1 MAHKWALDAVER
13 LLRDIREN
21 DAPFGGVTMLFSGT
35 LYRNIT
41 HFTHHTSHCM
51 LHTAHGTQHTE
62 H

>member
-35 LYRNIT
+35 LHTAHYT
-41 HFTHHTSHCM
+41 LHTSHIT
-51 LHTAHGTQHTE
+51 LHVAHSTQHTS

>member
-35 LYRNIT
+35 LHTAHY
-41 HFTHHTSHCM
+41 THHTSHIT
-51 LHTAHGTQHTE
+51 LHVAHST
-62 H
+62 